1 MSAKRYTC
9 DDLKLSRD
17 FEKVK
22 CKIVVYFDGEQIRR
36 GRNLV
41 KSIIFIVLIVEVLNI
56 VYFTLNNALEN
67 VLKQL
72 LYLVIVIIFACLFY
86 KGYKWT
92 GFVILLMLVQNILS
106 GLFYLLHQ
114 AGILMAFNG
123 WLMLILTIIV
133 ASVGGI
139 FLVGS
144 DSIIAFMKYQ
154 KSTKLR

>member
-1 MSAKRYTC
+1 M
-9 DDLKLSRD
+9 
-17 FEKVK
+17 E
-22 CKIVVYFDGEQIRR
+22 YFDGEQIRR

-41 KSIIFIVLIVEVLNI
+41 KSVIFIVLIIEVLNI
-56 VYFTLNNALEN
+56 VYFTLINGLEN

-72 LYLVIVIIFACLFY
+72 IYLVIVITLACLFY
-86 KGYKWT
+86 KGYKWAWY
-92 GFVILLMLVQNILS
+92 VILLMLGQDILA

-114 AGILMAFNG
+114 AEIIMAFNG

-139 FLVGS
+139 FLGGS
-144 DSIIAFMKYQ
+144 DSITAFMKYQ